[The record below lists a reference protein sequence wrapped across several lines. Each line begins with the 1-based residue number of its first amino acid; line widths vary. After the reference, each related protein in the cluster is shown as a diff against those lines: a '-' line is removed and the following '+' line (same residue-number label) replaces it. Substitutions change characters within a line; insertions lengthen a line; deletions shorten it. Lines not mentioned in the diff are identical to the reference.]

1 MKRFYTLLAICAM
14 ALTSFAQPTGVI
26 TYFTPTVDGVME
38 DGWDALPEYQID
50 FEVPDD
56 FGQATVWEGYFKIS
70 YNDTAIFLLVRR
82 DEDDFAPQWVTGLSD
97 WQSDRDEIFFNVN
110 VNHLDEDRGAIE
122 PGTSYGCY
130 QWTSIWQAN
139 EAGDAIEPTWDGWPN
154 QWYHNSPFELAYVVD
169 GNAYYTEYCFPATSL
184 AINLDSV
191 PDADSVLQIAP
202 DVVISFE
209 AVISDVDMA
218 DNPTDESFR
227 KFLRW
232 ANVSG
237 WDNMKEA
244 GRMTFLAPVSGVNS
258 YSVSSNMSVYPSPAT
273 STISIKGL
281 EGVANVEIVNML
293 GAVVLTENNV
303 KANQEINIS
312 QLTPGMYFAK
322 LNDEVIRFSVK

>member
-26 TYFTPTVDGVME
+26 TYMTPTVDGDPE
-38 DGWDALPEYQID
+38 AAWDALPEYAID
-50 FEVPDD
+50 VDVTDD
-56 FGQATVWEGYFKIS
+56 FGQASVWEGWFKIS
-70 YNDTAIFLLVRR
+70 YNDTAIFLLMRR
-82 DEDDFAPQWVTGLSD
+82 DEDDFATQWETGLSD

-110 VNHLDEDRGAIE
+110 VDHLDESRGAIQ
-122 PGTSYGCY
+122 PGTSFGCY

-139 EAGDAIEPTWDGWPN
+139 EAGDAIEPTSDSWPN
-154 QWYHNSPFELAYVVD
+154 QWYHNSPFEIAYVVD
-169 GNAYYTEYCFPATSL
+169 GNSYYTEYCFPATSL
-184 AINLDSV
+184 AIDLDSV

-202 DVVISFE
+202 GVVISFE

-232 ANVSG
+232 ADVSG
-237 WDNMKEA
+237 WDDMALA
-244 GRMTFLAPVSGVNS
+244 GRLTFEEIPDAINN
-258 YSVSSNMSVYPSPAT
+258 YSISNMSVYPSPAT
-273 STISIKGL
+273 STIAIKGL
-281 EGVANVEIVNML
+281 EGAANVEIVNML

-303 KANQEINIS
+303 KADQEINIS